1 MSFRVLTLYR
11 LGADFGMGSLMIS
24 SIIKDFDLVGW
35 PTESFCQFPLAFT
48 FLRGLNGSLP

>member
-1 MSFRVLTLYR
+1 MSFLVLTLYR